1 MPSANRWS
9 LPTRACSAMAIV
21 GTAASLPGGWTKTGE
36 GPQVT
41 DVRRDCDEAHGGTCS
56 VRLASPGGP
65 GFGAVVQR
73 LSAAE
78 YAGRRVVLSEP
89 RTRYQLAL
97 DVPRNASVVAFGV
110 LLHGSGRAWADDL
123 ALTIGDERDVAP
135 TDMLPPDKVWRSLSP
150 GPAGLPRRPTNLG
163 FED

>member
-1 MPSANRWS
+1 MPTANRWS
-9 LPTRACSAMAIV
+9 LPTRACCAF
-21 GTAASLPGGWTKTGE
+21 ASVATIGSPGGWTMTGE

-56 VRLASPGGP
+56 VRLASAGGP
-65 GFGAVVQR
+65 GFGAV
-73 LSAAE
+73 
-78 YAGRRVVLSEP
+78 EP
-89 RTRYQLAL
+89 WTRYQLAL

-123 ALTIGDERDVAP
+123 ALTVGDDRDVAS

-150 GPAGLPRRPTNLG
+150 GPAALPRRPTNLG